1 MDNNLDFKELLN
13 IADYN
18 KVEAKD
24 EASVKR
30 YSTVLPPPKKM
41 KKNGVQSDGVKRFLE
56 KKKAEEAAKAAEA
69 RKLKE
74 KLLELRSQNSKNNKK
89 AKIMASRT
97 KDNDFS
103 KIRLTEDEVIS
114 KKKIE
119 QELQRKHLKDKVER
133 MKCRIE
139 LEEKEKLLPKKR
151 KRKSKHGEEEII
163 HQPVI
168 EEEPPEKSKKFKN
181 RDRNSEH
188 KPQRQQPPPM
198 SFHELLKVAQV
209 KQYEPVEIPVQKKTE
224 ERLLTKKERRIFVQ
238 EQELLRRKQERMLQ
252 DELEFKSSKSS
263 KHSSNSNDKNLLTE
277 KSKNPVVIHV
287 GKDSPNQR
295 RDETQKFKI
304 PKSSA
309 SLDKNMTIPKID
321 KTKSSS
327 DKLPKASSSSGHK
340 LPIQNGS
347 KPSQFASSTKPQ
359 IMKQNTNHDREKT
372 LKNSFPNGRHLV
384 AKEHSN
390 DREKTLKNG
399 MPNGKHPITKER
411 SVDREKQL
419 KNGIPNGKHPVAKG
433 QSVQDREKLPKH
445 SLSSDKHLDSKQ
457 HTNHDRDRPSKSSVE
472 VQKPSQK
479 AIVKNGDK
487 SVFKKPLFAE
497 KTAPKKNGVKIVPAV
512 PTVSTDHLKEMEKRI
527 RENLEKEMEERI
539 LAKLAS
545 LQPPKPPTP
554 PPPPPKPVQNKPAE
568 KVKPVN
574 GTHSALNGKILGKP
588 TSVAPRRDGDR
599 PLKPP
604 VASQKRLGPPPPPK
618 PKPFHP
624 NPYLEPPRRRLEP
637 QRPQKPM
644 KRRIESDDEDDDEDD
659 MSDFIDDGP
668 SQNDEDYSKYIKEI
682 FGYDKNKYIDDD
694 DDDIVESSFVEQ
706 MKEETRSAKL
716 GFLEDLEEERK
727 LKEMEKKRKMK
738 TKKK

>member
-41 KKNGVQSDGVKRFLE
+41 KKSGVQSDGVKRFLE
-56 KKKAEEAAKAAEA
+56 KKKAEEAAKVAEA

-74 KLLELRSQNSKNNKK
+74 KLLELRAQNSKNNKK

-103 KIRLTEDEVIS
+103 KIRLTEDEVES

-163 HQPVI
+163 HQPV

-181 RDRNSEH
+181 KDRNSEH
-188 KPQRQQPPPM
+188 KPQRPQPPPM

-209 KQYEPVEIPVQKKTE
+209 KQFEPVEIPVQKKTE
-224 ERLLTKKERRIFVQ
+224 ERLLTKRERKIFEQ
-238 EQELLRRKQERMLQ
+238 EQELLRRKQERLMQ
-252 DELEFKSSKSS
+252 DELEFKSLKSS
-263 KHSSNSNDKNLLTE
+263 KHSSGSSE
-277 KSKNPVVIHV
+277 KSKNPVAVHV

-295 RDETQKFKI
+295 NETQKFKI
-304 PKSSA
+304 PKSST

-327 DKLPKASSSSGHK
+327 DKLPKVSSSSAHK
-340 LPIQNGS
+340 PPIQNGS
-347 KPSQFASSTKPQ
+347 KPSQIASSTKPQ
-359 IMKQNTNHDREKT
+359 ISKQHTNHDREKVF
-372 LKNSFPNGRHLV
+372 KNSIPNGKHPV
-384 AKEHSN
+384 SKEHSN
-390 DREKTLKNG
+390 DREKPMKNG
-399 MPNGKHPITKER
+399 VLNGKHPVKKEH
-411 SVDREKQL
+411 SIDREKSL

-433 QSVQDREKLPKH
+433 QSVPDREKLPKH
-445 SLSSDKHLDSKQ
+445 SLSSDKLLNSKQ
-457 HTNHDRDRPSKSSVE
+457 HTNHDRERPSKSSLE
-472 VQKPSQK
+472 AQKPSQK
-479 AIVKNGDK
+479 AVVKNGDK
-487 SVFKKPLFAE
+487 PVFKKPLLGE
-497 KTAPKKNGVKIVPAV
+497 KTAPKKNGVKINPAV
-512 PTVSTDHLKEMEKRI
+512 PTLSEDHLKEMEKRI
-527 RENLEKEMEERI
+527 RENLEKEMEQKI
-539 LAKLAS
+539 LAKLVG
-545 LQPPKPPTP
+545 LQQSAP
-554 PPPPPKPVQNKPAE
+554 PPPPQPVQNKPPV

-574 GTHSALNGKILGKP
+574 GTHSAMNGKIPGKP
-588 TSVAPRRDGDR
+588 VAVAPRKDGDR
-599 PLKPP
+599 PLKHPA
-604 VASQKRLGPPPPPK
+604 ASEKRLGPPPPPK

-644 KRRIESDDEDDDEDD
+644 KRRIESDDEDDEDDD

-716 GFLEDLEEERK
+716 GFLEDLEEEKK
-727 LKEMEKKRKMK
+727 LREMEKKRKMK
-738 TKKK
+738 MKTKK

>member
-1 MDNNLDFKELLN
+1 MMDNNLDFKELLN

-24 EASVKR
+24 EASIKR

-56 KKKAEEAAKAAEA
+56 KKKAEEAAKVAEA

-119 QELQRKHLKDKVER
+119 QEIQRKHLKNKVER

-151 KRKSKHGEEEII
+151 KRKSKHAEEEII
-163 HQPVI
+163 HQPVV

-181 RDRNSEH
+181 RNSDH
-188 KPQRQQPPPM
+188 KPQRPQPPPM

-224 ERLLTKKERRIFVQ
+224 DRLLTKKERRIFEQ

-263 KHSSNSNDKNLLTE
+263 KHSSGGNDKKLPAE

-287 GKDSPNQR
+287 GKDSTNQR

-304 PKSSA
+304 PKNSA
-309 SLDKNMTIPKID
+309 SVNKSIPIPKID
-321 KTKSSS
+321 KIKSSS
-327 DKLPKASSSSGHK
+327 DKLPKVSSSSAHK

-347 KPSQFASSTKPQ
+347 KPSQIASSTKPQ

-372 LKNSFPNGRHLV
+372 LKTSFPNGKHSV

-390 DREKTLKNG
+390 VRDKTLKIG
-399 MPNGKHPITKER
+399 VPNGKHPITQER
-411 SVDREKQL
+411 SIDREKPL
-419 KNGIPNGKHPVAKG
+419 KNGLPNGKHPVAKG

-445 SLSSDKHLDSKQ
+445 SLSNDKHLNSKQ
-457 HTNHDRDRPSKSSVE
+457 HTNHDRERLSKSSIE
-472 VQKPSQK
+472 VQKSSQK
-479 AIVKNGDK
+479 AVVKNGEK
-487 SVFKKPLFAE
+487 PVFKKPLLAE
-497 KTAPKKNGVKIVPAV
+497 KTAPKKNGVKITPAV
-512 PTVSTDHLKEMEKRI
+512 PTLSTDHLKEMEKRI

-545 LQPPKPPTP
+545 LQPPKPPAP
-554 PPPPPKPVQNKPAE
+554 PPPPPKPVQNKPAD
-568 KVKPVN
+568 KVKTVN
-574 GTHSALNGKILGKP
+574 GTHSAVNGKIPGKS
-588 TSVAPRRDGDR
+588 TSIAPRREGDR

-604 VASQKRLGPPPPPK
+604 VSSQKRLGPPPPPK

-637 QRPQKPM
+637 QRPQKPV
-644 KRRIESDDEDDDEDD
+644 KRRIESDDEDDEDD

-738 TKKK
+738 MKKK